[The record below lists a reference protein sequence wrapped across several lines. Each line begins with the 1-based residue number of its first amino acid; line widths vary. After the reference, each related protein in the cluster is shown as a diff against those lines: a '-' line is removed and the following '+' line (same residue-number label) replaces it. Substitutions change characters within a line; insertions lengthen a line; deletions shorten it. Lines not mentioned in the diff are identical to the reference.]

1 MALVK
6 AFADKNFLR
15 LNINK
20 CEIVMLSRHQSTA
33 LPSCEVD
40 GSILPAGD
48 VGKCLGYWWK
58 SDLLATKSVEENI
71 LKARRAF
78 FHYGSIGV
86 FQGDISPLSSRS
98 VIECCVMPI
107 LMCGSENWILTEVL
121 IDKLEAFQGE
131 LVKRVLKWP
140 KHHSN
145 TAAITALEMP
155 TMRSRLL
162 VTKLGFLRRVMES
175 SSGNFS
181 GRVLE
186 ALCDDVE
193 SMCLV
198 KECRELEESFGTRHV
213 EALEEMQ
220 QQPRRWR
227 QIYQQDGRKVVER
240 CWEKAPVII
249 EVARRVGWARLW
261 DDVRLWMLEERL
273 LGESRC

>member
-20 CEIVMLSRHQSTA
+20 CEIVMLSRDQSTA

-40 GSILPAGD
+40 GSILPAD

-145 TAAITALEMP
+145 TAAITAFEMP
-155 TMRSRLL
+155 TMKSRLL

-198 KECRELEESFGTRHV
+198 KECRELEESFGTQPV
-213 EALEEMQ
+213 EAVIRGNAAAAKDMKET
-220 QQPRRWR
+220 
-227 QIYQQDGRKVVER
+227 IYQQDGQKVVDR
-240 CWEKAPVII
+240 CWEKACSDCQGSKASWLGSI
-249 EVARRVGWARLW
+249 VGCDFGCWW
-261 DDVRLWMLEERL
+261 K
-273 LGESRC
+273 GC